1 MATKKAASSKLT
13 AWRQLVKTTYHE
25 GKNNNK
31 NYTFR
36 QALKDAAAKKN
47 KNSNSSNHSSNNSNN
62 KKGGTRRRRR

>member
-47 KNSNSSNHSSNNSNN
+47 KNSNSSSNNSNN
-62 KKGGTRRRRR
+62 KKGGTRRRRRR